1 MEQQPLTREAVLA
14 GAKEQF
20 GTEPE
25 YLWSSDPGVAV
36 LRRPDNRKWYALLM
50 EVPRTRLGLPG
61 DGAVW
66 VMNVKCDPLLTGALR
81 SRAGFLPA
89 YHMNKERWI
98 SILLEGEVSLAEG
111 LQLLALSYT
120 LAGPQPKARRRRRI
134 SEVWRSEAGG
144 CGEKIT

>member
-25 YLWSSDPGVAV
+25 YLWSSDPGAAV

-66 VMNVKCDPLLTGALR
+66 VMNCEMRPAADR
-81 SRAGFLPA
+81 RAAQPGGFSA
-89 YHMNKERWI
+89 R
-98 SILLEGEVSLAEG
+98 VSYE
-111 LQLLALSYT
+111 
-120 LAGPQPKARRRRRI
+120 
-134 SEVWRSEAGG
+134 
-144 CGEKIT
+144 